1 MSDLILEIVE
11 GPEAGQQLPL
21 TQAVEA
27 GRSADAG
34 LTLSDDQASRHHAR
48 LEPSGGG
55 AVVTDLDSSNGTYV
69 NEQPISGRPRRC
81 APGDRVRIGLSVLE
95 LRDRAAVA
103 AQPSA
108 VRQLPPF
115 AAPGA
120 EGLGVAAASNTAAV
134 GDDYAALAALV
145 DTNVKRQTGVA
156 TFALLAR
163 GRAGGADLLR
173 RHLSAGARSALD
185 EVDDHRRGG
194 RDHHRV
200 RVERDLERGAPPS
213 ARAPGWARAWGRSAG
228 SASP

>member
-11 GPEAGQQLPL
+11 GPEAGQQLSL
-21 TQAVEA
+21 SQAVEA

-48 LEPSGGG
+48 FEPSGGG
-55 AVVTDLDSSNGTYV
+55 VVVTDLGSSNGTYV
-69 NEQPISGRPRRC
+69 NEQPISGSRTLR
-81 APGDRVRIGLSVLE
+81 AGDRVRIGLSVIE
-95 LRDRAAVA
+95 VRGQAEVA

-120 EGLGVAAASNTAAV
+120 EGLGAASATNTAPV

-156 TFALLAR
+156 TFALLAA
-163 GRAGGADLLR
+163 AGLAVLIYFG
-173 RHLSAGARSALD
+173 
-185 EVDDHRRGG
+185 VT
-194 RDHHRV
+194 
-200 RVERDLERGAPPS
+200 
-213 ARAPGWARAWGRSAG
+213 
-228 SASP
+228 